1 MGEVVQFRR
10 PAEKPV
16 STLDLLVESW
26 GEGDVELEQDIRDQ
40 CGVLLDQY
48 SVLPALSLQLPAVD
62 GLSGH
67 EQSELAEALQTQI
80 RQWASDWHTRM
91 LFEMLGAEIL
101 RLREQHGYGTIPG
114 SPH

>member
-1 MGEVVQFRR
+1 MGEVVPFRR
-10 PAEKPV
+10 PEKPV

-26 GEGDVELEQDIRDQ
+26 GEGDFELEQDIRSQ
-40 CGVLLDQY
+40 CGALLEQY

-62 GLSGH
+62 NLSGDD
-67 EQSELAEALQTQI
+67 QAELADALQDQI

-101 RLREQHGYGTIPG
+101 RLRELHGYGAVPG
-114 SPH
+114 SH